1 MVASLVSIILGP
13 KSFGFGRRF
22 VLLCLTLFLTGCSSK
37 QVIVEGNFPEP
48 LLDPLPITMGVIY
61 PPAFA
66 QHEFFD
72 EAKGRADSDWLV
84 RTGEAQVAF
93 WDILLGGLFQE
104 VVHIDSW
111 EAAQAKGGRI
121 DGVLIPSI
129 AELQYTVPT
138 HTNVKVYEIWMRYEF
153 CLVDIAAIH
162 QQDDGALSFNPDDR
176 LAEWPITA
184 YGKTPTAF
192 LQSDEEAVNL
202 AAVVALRDAGA
213 HFITTFGRTP
223 GVDAWLDGLSPR
235 QGSGETV
242 SGQTTL
248 TTPNPTT
255 KATLSTIPEAAGASP
270 NETIE
275 QGALRDGA
283 PAPTA
288 SEAIDS
294 AALSAPEGG
303 NAPATQDPID
313 GSNAVAEQASSA
325 VQLEPVGSTSEAA
338 GSTEQ
343 GGTR

>member
-1 MVASLVSIILGP
+1 LVSTILGP
-13 KSFGFGRRF
+13 DSSAWWRRL
-22 VLLCLTLFLTGCSSK
+22 VLLGLTVLLAGCSSK

-84 RTGEAQVAF
+84 KTGEAQVAF

-111 EAAQAKGGRI
+111 ETVESEGGRI

-153 CLVDIAAIH
+153 RLADMAAIH
-162 QQDDGALSFNPDDR
+162 QQADGALSFNPEDR
-176 LAEWPITA
+176 LAQWPITA

-223 GVDAWLDGLSPR
+223 EVAAWLDGLSPR
-235 QGSGETV
+235 QASGETV
-242 SGQTTL
+242 SNE
-248 TTPNPTT
+248 PASAISNPTAGT
-255 KATLSTIPEAAGASP
+255 ASGTGADETREQAALQDSASMSAPNSADAATLSD
-270 NETIE
+270 
-275 QGALRDGA
+275 LR
-283 PAPTA
+283 
-288 SEAIDS
+288 
-294 AALSAPEGG
+294 EGG
-303 NAPATQDPID
+303 
-313 GSNAVAEQASSA
+313 NAVAEQAVSAVPLDSAAAAPETAGSSA
-325 VQLEPVGSTSEAA
+325 L
-338 GSTEQ
+338 

>member
-1 MVASLVSIILGP
+1 MVASLVSTILGP
-13 KSFGFGRRF
+13 NAIVWTRRV
-22 VLLCLTLFLTGCSSK
+22 VLLGLALFIAGCSSK

-84 RTGEAQVAF
+84 KTGEAQVAF
-93 WDILLGGLFQE
+93 WDILLSGLFQE

-111 EAAQAKGGRI
+111 ETVQTEGGRI

-138 HTNVKVYEIWMRYEF
+138 HTNVKIYEIWMRYEF
-153 CLVDIAAIH
+153 RLTDIAAIH
-162 QQDDGALSFNPDDR
+162 QQADGALSFNPDDR
-176 LAEWPITA
+176 LAQWPITA

-223 GVDAWLDGLSPR
+223 GVAAWLDGLSPR
-235 QGSGETV
+235 EASGETV
-242 SGQTTL
+242 SYEPASA
-248 TTPNPTT
+248 TPNPT
-255 KATLSTIPEAAGASP
+255 AGATSGAGAD
-270 NETIE
+270 ERRE
-275 QGALRDGA
+275 QAALQDSVSA
-283 PAPTA
+283 PAA
-288 SEAIDS
+288 SAAIDS
-294 AALSAPEGG
+294 ASMPAPKSDDAPTTNGPADDG
-303 NAPATQDPID
+303 NATTEQTVLAVPLESAT
-313 GSNAVAEQASSA
+313 AA
-325 VQLEPVGSTSEAA
+325 SEAA
-338 GSTEQ
+338 GSSEL

>member
-13 KSFGFGRRF
+13 DSIGWGRR
-22 VLLCLTLFLTGCSSK
+22 VALLCLTLFIAGCSSK

-84 RTGEAQVAF
+84 KTGEAQVAF

-111 EAAQAKGGRI
+111 ETVQSEGDRI

-138 HTNVKVYEIWMRYEF
+138 HTNVKIYEIWMRYEF
-153 CLVDIAAIH
+153 RLADIAAIH
-162 QQDDGALSFNPDDR
+162 QQEDGALSFKPDDR
-176 LAEWPITA
+176 LAQWPITA

-223 GVDAWLDGLSPR
+223 EVAAWLDGLSPR
-235 QGSGETV
+235 KASAETV
-242 SGQTTL
+242 SNKPASAI
-248 TTPNPTT
+248 PNPT
-255 KATLSTIPEAAGASP
+255 AGA
-270 NETIE
+270 
-275 QGALRDGA
+275 
-283 PAPTA
+283 A
-288 SEAIDS
+288 SE
-294 AALSAPEGG
+294 
-303 NAPATQDPID
+303 T
-313 GSNAVAEQASSA
+313 AESSELGDA
-325 VQLEPVGSTSEAA
+325 
-338 GSTEQ
+338 
-343 GGTR
+343 R

>member
-1 MVASLVSIILGP
+1 MVSTILGP
-13 KSFGFGRRF
+13 DSSAWWRRL
-22 VLLCLTLFLTGCSSK
+22 VLLGLTVLLAGCSSK

-84 RTGEAQVAF
+84 KTGEAQVAF

-111 EAAQAKGGRI
+111 ETVESEGGRI

-153 CLVDIAAIH
+153 RLADMAAIH
-162 QQDDGALSFNPDDR
+162 QQADGALSFNPEDR
-176 LAEWPITA
+176 LAQWPITA

-223 GVDAWLDGLSPR
+223 EVAAWLDGLSPR
-235 QGSGETV
+235 QASGETV
-242 SGQTTL
+242 SNE
-248 TTPNPTT
+248 PASAISNPT
-255 KATLSTIPEAAGASP
+255 AGAASGAGAD
-270 NETIE
+270 ETRE
-275 QGALRDGA
+275 QDT
-283 PAPTA
+283 PQ
-288 SEAIDS
+288 DS
-294 AALSAPEGG
+294 AA
-303 NAPATQDPID
+303 APASNVATDSASMPAPSSADAPTPNDPAD
-313 GSNAVAEQASSA
+313 AGNAVAEQAVSAVSLDSATAASETAGSSA
-325 VQLEPVGSTSEAA
+325 L
-338 GSTEQ
+338 

>member
-13 KSFGFGRRF
+13 DSIGWGRK
-22 VLLCLTLFLTGCSSK
+22 VALLCLTLVIAGCSSK

-72 EAKGRADSDWLV
+72 EAKGRAESDWLV
-84 RTGEAQVAF
+84 KTGEAQVAF

-111 EAAQAKGGRI
+111 ETVQSEGERI

-138 HTNVKVYEIWMRYEF
+138 HTNVKIYEIWMRYEF
-153 CLVDIAAIH
+153 RLADIAAIH
-162 QQDDGALSFNPDDR
+162 QQDDGSLSFKPDDR
-176 LAEWPITA
+176 LAQWPITA

-223 GVDAWLDGLSPR
+223 EVAAWLDGLSPR
-235 QGSGETV
+235 QASGETV
-242 SGQTTL
+242 S
-248 TTPNPTT
+248 
-255 KATLSTIPEAAGASP
+255 
-270 NETIE
+270 
-275 QGALRDGA
+275 
-283 PAPTA
+283 
-288 SEAIDS
+288 
-294 AALSAPEGG
+294 
-303 NAPATQDPID
+303 NAPASAIPSPTAGATPGTGADETREQDTPQD
-313 GSNAVAEQASSA
+313 SASAPAASAATDSASMPAPNSADAPTPNDPADAGNAVAEQAVSA
-325 VQLEPVGSTSEAA
+325 VPLDSATAASETA
-338 GSTEQ
+338 GSREL